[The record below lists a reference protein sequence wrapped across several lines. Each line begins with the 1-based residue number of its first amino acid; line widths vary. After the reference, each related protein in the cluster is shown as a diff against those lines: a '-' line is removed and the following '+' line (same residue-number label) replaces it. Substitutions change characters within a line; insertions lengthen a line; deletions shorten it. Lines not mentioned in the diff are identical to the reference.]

1 MWQKSCV
8 LFFSFIF
15 YFCPSKLNFK
25 STHKTGKK
33 AHWCIVLMMTLFS
46 DILGSLWV
54 LLLLFY
60 SCKKIIFNDRY
71 SVLPSAQCWRIKG
84 NKENSILSL
93 PFSLYQCSNIRIQRN
108 KTAKRMDKYNFNDIY
123 MLATIR
129 SARRDICIW
138 IHTLNEFILHIISLK
153 DKYRELNIYVIQ
165 SKFFRIQ
172 ETILQGYYILLNPH
186 SNPTMYKD
194 CLNIF

>member
-1 MWQKSCV
+1 M
-8 LFFSFIF
+8 
-15 YFCPSKLNFK
+15 
-25 STHKTGKK
+25 
-33 AHWCIVLMMTLFS
+33 
-46 DILGSLWV
+46 
-54 LLLLFY
+54 
-60 SCKKIIFNDRY
+60 
-71 SVLPSAQCWRIKG
+71 
-84 NKENSILSL
+84 
-93 PFSLYQCSNIRIQRN
+93 
-108 KTAKRMDKYNFNDIY
+108 AKRMDKYNFNDIY

-138 IHTLNEFILHIISLK
+138 IHTLNEFILHIMSLK